1 MKKAVSILL
10 CLAVLLSMSA
20 FAATN
25 ATSAGL
31 SNFKA
36 VNEYSVGTLSDVAE
50 SSWYYDNVK
59 TSYEL
64 ALMMGNSE
72 TTFNPTGKITVVEAI
87 ALASRI
93 HSIYTNGEAS
103 FVQGSPWY
111 EVYTT
116 YAVENNL
123 IEAVLENGDIRLGGQ
138 SVRNTASITRAQ
150 FAMLFSAVL
159 PAEEYNAI
167 NSIENGA
174 IPDIAERAHFSDA
187 VYLLYNAGILTGS
200 DAEGSFKPHDTIQR
214 CEVAAIATRIVDKN
228 LRKTFSLSVK
238 EILKS
243 YTSCYENSFVP
254 DCGAFFNVDCVY
266 SDEVDKI
273 TRYLYLESDILASS
287 HDESPFEAYLNDLEK
302 AGFYI
307 EGRAGSQDDP
317 ILVYTDNVHYVFV
330 AATNYNDQPV
340 LLVGVALC
348 SDISG
353 E

>member
-20 FAATN
+20 FAATD

-36 VNEYSVGTLSDVAE
+36 LNEYSVGKFSDVAE

-93 HSIYTNGEAS
+93 HSIYANGEAS
-103 FVQGSPWY
+103 FVQGNPWY
-111 EVYTT
+111 EVYTS

-123 IEAVLENGDIRLGGQ
+123 IEAVLENGDIKIGGQ
-138 SVRNTASITRAQ
+138 SIRNTASITRTQ
-150 FAMLFSAVL
+150 FATLFSAVL
-159 PAEEYNAI
+159 PAEEFEAI
-167 NSIENGA
+167 NTIEKGA
-174 IPDIAERAHFSDA
+174 IPDVAERAHFSDA

-200 DAEGSFKPHDTIQR
+200 DAEGSFKPHDNIQR

-243 YTSCYENSFVP
+243 DTPCYENSFVP

-266 SDEVDKI
+266 SDEINKI
-273 TRYLYLESDILASS
+273 TRYLYLESDIFKAKYGEDS
-287 HDESPFEAYLNDLEK
+287 FEAYLDELWK

-307 EGRAGSQDDP
+307 EGYAGSQDDP

-340 LLVGVALC
+340 FLVGVALC
-348 SDISG
+348 SDVSG